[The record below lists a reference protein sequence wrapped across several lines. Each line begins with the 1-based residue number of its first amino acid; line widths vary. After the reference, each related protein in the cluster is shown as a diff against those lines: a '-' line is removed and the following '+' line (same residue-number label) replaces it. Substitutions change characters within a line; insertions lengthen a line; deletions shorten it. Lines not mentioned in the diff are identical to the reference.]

1 MSEKSKNILRKA
13 LQREHAPKPDVD
25 EAWQDL
31 SARLHLSSPV
41 AEEEKHTTHKL
52 KWISYAL
59 KGIAATAAILL
70 VVRLFFPSI
79 QLSTSRHSSTVL
91 SPIAQRVETRTAH
104 HNVASSKTQLSKDS
118 TNITASSPI
127 INLKTAR
134 AEIRHAQLP
143 DGSSVWLNA
152 ESKLAYTQLSNGT
165 RRVTLQGEGYFEV
178 KHDAQHPFIIETG
191 GITVRDLG
199 TAFNIQ
205 SYSGRPVSVSVISG
219 SVSVLANSKGYTLR
233 HSQQLTIKN
242 TGCELS
248 TVDTYPLT
256 QWKEGLFYFHET
268 ALKDV
273 IREIARWYGVN
284 VVIEQTAN
292 VNMQVHFVGSRKA
305 TLTKTLQD
313 LDDIDGVQMELRDG
327 AITVK

>member
-1 MSEKSKNILRKA
+1 M
-13 LQREHAPKPDVD
+13 
-25 EAWQDL
+25 
-31 SARLHLSSPV
+31 
-41 AEEEKHTTHKL
+41 
-52 KWISYAL
+52 
-59 KGIAATAAILL
+59 
-70 VVRLFFPSI
+70 FFPSI

-165 RRVTLQGEGYFEV
+165 RRVTV